1 MKDFL
6 AALVIA
12 GTIVG
17 AHFAAWALSTYT
29 PWLTLLLLAWVFGA
43 IILALLSELG
53 VTTIDL
59 SNLRNNAPRK
69 R

>member
-1 MKDFL
+1 MKEFL
-6 AALVIA
+6 AALIIA

-17 AHFAAWALSTYT
+17 AHALAWVLYTFA

-43 IILALLSELG
+43 IIIAMLSELG
-53 VTTIDL
+53 VTVIDL
-59 SNLRNNAPRK
+59 SNLRAKPNK

>member
-1 MKDFL
+1 MKEFL
-6 AALVIA
+6 AALIIA

-17 AHFAAWALSTYT
+17 AHALAFVLYTFA

-43 IILALLSELG
+43 IILAMLSELG
-53 VTTIDL
+53 ITTIDL
-59 SNLRNNAPRK
+59 SNIKDKKSK

>member
-1 MKDFL
+1 MKEFL
-6 AALVIA
+6 AALIIA

-17 AHFAAWALSTYT
+17 AHALAWLLYTFA

-43 IILALLSELG
+43 IIIAMLSELG
-53 VTTIDL
+53 VTAIDL
-59 SNLRNNAPRK
+59 SNLRSKNSK

>member
-1 MKDFL
+1 MKEFL
-6 AALVIA
+6 AALIIA

-17 AHFAAWALSTYT
+17 AHALAFLLYTFA

-43 IILALLSELG
+43 IILAMLSELG
-53 VTTIDL
+53 ITAIDL
-59 SNLRNNAPRK
+59 SNVKAKTK

>member
-1 MKDFL
+1 MKEFL
-6 AALVIA
+6 AALIIA
-12 GTIVG
+12 AGIVG
-17 AHFAAWALSTYT
+17 AHALAWVLYTFA

-43 IILALLSELG
+43 IIIAMLSELG

-59 SNLRNNAPRK
+59 SNLRNKNTR

>member
-6 AALVIA
+6 AALIIA

-17 AHFAAWALSTYT
+17 AHALAWLLYTFA

-43 IILALLSELG
+43 IIIAMLSELG
-53 VTTIDL
+53 ITAIDL
-59 SNLRNNAPRK
+59 SNIKDKKPK

>member
-1 MKDFL
+1 MKEFL
-6 AALVIA
+6 AALIIA

-17 AHFAAWALSTYT
+17 AHALAWVLYTFA

-43 IILALLSELG
+43 IILAMLSELG
-53 VTTIDL
+53 ITTIDL
-59 SNLRNNAPRK
+59 SNVKAKSK

>member
-6 AALVIA
+6 AALIIA

-17 AHFAAWALSTYT
+17 AHALAWLLYTFA

-43 IILALLSELG
+43 IIIAMLSELG
-53 VTTIDL
+53 ITAIDL
-59 SNLRNNAPRK
+59 SNIKDKKSK

>member
-1 MKDFL
+1 MKEFL

-12 GTIVG
+12 AGIVG
-17 AHFAAWALSTYT
+17 AHALAFVLYT
-29 PWLTLLLLAWVFGA
+29 FVPWLTLLLLAWVFGA

-53 VTTIDL
+53 ITAIDL
-59 SNLRNNAPRK
+59 SKVNNKSK

>member
-6 AALVIA
+6 AALIIA
-12 GTIVG
+12 GGIIG
-17 AHFAAWALSTYT
+17 AHALAWVLYTFT

-43 IILALLSELG
+43 IIIAMLSELG

-59 SNLRNNAPRK
+59 SNLRSKSNK

>member
-1 MKDFL
+1 MKEFL
-6 AALVIA
+6 AALIIA
-12 GTIVG
+12 AGIVG
-17 AHFAAWALSTYT
+17 AHALAWVLYTFA

-43 IILALLSELG
+43 IIIAMLSELG

-59 SNLRNNAPRK
+59 SNLRAKNTR

>member
-1 MKDFL
+1 MKEFL
-6 AALVIA
+6 AALIIA

-17 AHFAAWALSTYT
+17 AHALAWVLYTFA

-43 IILALLSELG
+43 IILAMLSELG
-53 VTTIDL
+53 ITTIDL
-59 SNLRNNAPRK
+59 SNLKAKTK

>member
-6 AALVIA
+6 AALIIA
-12 GTIVG
+12 AGIVG
-17 AHFAAWALSTYT
+17 AHALAYALYT
-29 PWLTLLLLAWVFGA
+29 FVPWLTLLLLAWVFGA
-43 IILALLSELG
+43 IIIALLSELG

-59 SNLRNNAPRK
+59 SNLRSKTNK

>member
-1 MKDFL
+1 MKEFL
-6 AALVIA
+6 AALIIA

-17 AHFAAWALSTYT
+17 AHALAWVLYTFA

-43 IILALLSELG
+43 IILAMLSELG

-59 SNLRNNAPRK
+59 SNVKAKTK

>member
-1 MKDFL
+1 MKEFL
-6 AALVIA
+6 AALIIA

-17 AHFAAWALSTYT
+17 AHALAWVLYTFA

-43 IILALLSELG
+43 IILAMLSELG
-53 VTTIDL
+53 ITSIDL
-59 SNLRNNAPRK
+59 SNLKAKSK

>member
-6 AALVIA
+6 AALIIA
-12 GTIVG
+12 GAIIG
-17 AHFAAWALSTYT
+17 AHALAFVLYTFT

-53 VTTIDL
+53 ITAIDL
-59 SNLRNNAPRK
+59 SRVNNKSK

>member
-1 MKDFL
+1 MKEFL
-6 AALVIA
+6 AALIIA
-12 GTIVG
+12 AGIVG
-17 AHFAAWALSTYT
+17 AHALAWVLYTFA

-43 IILALLSELG
+43 IIIAMLSELG

-59 SNLRNNAPRK
+59 SNLRSNKAR

>member
-1 MKDFL
+1 MKEFL
-6 AALVIA
+6 AALIIA

-17 AHFAAWALSTYT
+17 AHALAWVIYTFA

-43 IILALLSELG
+43 IILAMLSELG
-53 VTTIDL
+53 ITAIDL
-59 SNLRNNAPRK
+59 SNVKAKNK

>member
-1 MKDFL
+1 MKEFL
-6 AALVIA
+6 AALIIA

-17 AHFAAWALSTYT
+17 AHALAWVLYTFA

-43 IILALLSELG
+43 IILAMLSELG
-53 VTTIDL
+53 ITTIDL
-59 SNLRNNAPRK
+59 SNIKDKKSK

>member
-1 MKDFL
+1 MKEFL
-6 AALVIA
+6 AALIIA

-17 AHFAAWALSTYT
+17 AHALAWLLYTFA

-43 IILALLSELG
+43 IILAMLSELG
-53 VTTIDL
+53 VTAIDL
-59 SNLRNNAPRK
+59 SNLRSKNSK

>member
-1 MKDFL
+1 MKEFL

-12 GTIVG
+12 GTIIG
-17 AHFAAWALSTYT
+17 AHALAWVLYTFA

-43 IILALLSELG
+43 IILAMLSELG
-53 VTTIDL
+53 ITAIDL
-59 SNLRNNAPRK
+59 SKVNSKSK

>member
-6 AALVIA
+6 AALIIA
-12 GTIVG
+12 GGIIG
-17 AHFAAWALSTYT
+17 AHALAWVLYTFT

-43 IILALLSELG
+43 IIIAMLSELG

-59 SNLRNNAPRK
+59 SNLRAKNTR

>member
-1 MKDFL
+1 MKEFL
-6 AALVIA
+6 AALIIA

-17 AHFAAWALSTYT
+17 SHALAWVLYTFA

-43 IILALLSELG
+43 IILAMLSELG
-53 VTTIDL
+53 ITTIDL
-59 SNLRNNAPRK
+59 SNVKDKKSK

>member
-1 MKDFL
+1 MKEFL
-6 AALVIA
+6 AALIIA

-17 AHFAAWALSTYT
+17 AHALAFVLYTFA

-43 IILALLSELG
+43 IILAMLSELG
-53 VTTIDL
+53 ITAINL
-59 SNLRNNAPRK
+59 SNVKAKTK

>member
-6 AALVIA
+6 AALIIA
-12 GTIVG
+12 GGIIG
-17 AHFAAWALSTYT
+17 AHALAWVLYT
-29 PWLTLLLLAWVFGA
+29 FVPWLTLLLLAWVFGS
-43 IILALLSELG
+43 IILAMLSELG

-59 SNLRNNAPRK
+59 SNLRSKNNK

>member
-1 MKDFL
+1 MKEFL
-6 AALVIA
+6 AALIIA

-17 AHFAAWALSTYT
+17 AHALAWLLYTFA

-43 IILALLSELG
+43 IILAMLSELG
-53 VTTIDL
+53 ITAIDL
-59 SNLRNNAPRK
+59 SNIKDKKSK

>member
-1 MKDFL
+1 MKEFL
-6 AALVIA
+6 AALIIA

-17 AHFAAWALSTYT
+17 AHALAFVLYTFA

-43 IILALLSELG
+43 IILAMLSELG
-53 VTTIDL
+53 ITAIDL
-59 SNLRNNAPRK
+59 SNVKAKTK

>member
-1 MKDFL
+1 MKEFL
-6 AALVIA
+6 AALIIA

-17 AHFAAWALSTYT
+17 AHALAWVLYTFA

-43 IILALLSELG
+43 IILAMLSELG
-53 VTTIDL
+53 ITTIDL
-59 SNLRNNAPRK
+59 SNVKAKNNK